1 MEKTDWSVGL
11 RITKREEK
19 KMIYQNRFYS
29 GQGDEYVTPLEQ
41 EGRRLSRR
49 AAASGMVLLEN
60 DGVLPLKQ
68 GTKAGLFGL
77 GARHTVKGGTGSGDV
92 NSRHVVSVAEGMEQA
107 GIRLSNRTYLD
118 ALDAEYDRLWNE
130 WMNRI
135 YEAAGP
141 EKDTEKLY
149 DAHVRFTLETPSVPI
164 RPEDIAD
171 AEVLIY
177 VLSRISGEGADRREE
192 AGDYYLTEYEEEQIR
207 LLASSGKP
215 LVLLLNV
222 GGVMDLSVLDRYPVS
237 AVLLMGQAGCDSG
250 SAAADILTG
259 AVNPSGRL
267 TDTWACQYLDYPSSA
282 AFSYRNGNVI
292 EEEYTDGIYVGYRYF
307 DSFGVKPRYPF
318 GYGLSYTTFSEK
330 CVSAKM
336 EGNRVQVGIS
346 VTNTGSVS
354 GANAVL
360 LYAACP
366 MAEQKKEFRRLAAFG
381 KTGVLK
387 PGESETVQLDV
398 TLGQMLSFREGPG
411 AYVLEKGIYLLLLG
425 CTEWKGILALEVG
438 ETQEITRV
446 RRICEQLTSI
456 REIEP
461 TDEQIRCRDEW
472 IRKQLE
478 TVQILQVSREAVEA
492 CRAECASASPDGR
505 NILEREAERRV
516 NTLTEK
522 EQIDLVVG
530 ALGPFSGEMIGDSG
544 KKVPGAA
551 GETVEYADKGIPGM
565 TMADGPAGLRLQIHY
580 EINPED
586 GSVYRLNRLKML
598 ENRFFG
604 KLELHENAK
613 SVWQFTTAI
622 PAGTLLAQTFDLSL
636 LQEIGAQIAREMQL
650 FHVALWL
657 APGMNIHRNPLCGR
671 NYEYYSE
678 DPFVSG
684 MVAAAI
690 TRGVQNTEGLG
701 TTIKHFACN
710 NQEENR
716 MGVSANV
723 TERTL
728 RELYLKGFEIAVK
741 NSHPVAMMTSYN
753 RINGVHTANSRD
765 LCTVLAREEWG
776 FDGLIMT
783 DWTTTNTGHGSS
795 AAKCIRAGNDL
806 IMPGRISDQ
815 SEIERA
821 LHGCGNCDLSPDDL
835 RRSCIR
841 IVKAALRSERAF

>member
-1 MEKTDWSVGL
+1 MFYL
-11 RITKREEK
+11 
-19 KMIYQNRFYS
+19 NRFYS
-29 GQGDEYVTPLEQ
+29 GQGDESVTPLEL
-41 EGRRLSRR
+41 EGRRLSRV

-60 DGVLPLKQ
+60 NGVLPLKP
-68 GTKAGLFGL
+68 GAKVGLFGL
-77 GARHTVKGGTGSGDV
+77 GARHTIKGGTGSGDV
-92 NSRHVVSVAEGMEQA
+92 NSRHVVSVAEGLEQA
-107 GIRLSNRTYLD
+107 GMELSNTAYLD
-118 ALDAEYDRLWNE
+118 ALDTEYDRLWNE

-149 DAHVRFTLETPSVPI
+149 DAHVRYALETPSIPI
-164 RPEDIAD
+164 RPEDMDGAD
-171 AEVLIY
+171 VLVY
-177 VLSRISGEGADRREE
+177 VISRISGEGADRREE
-192 AGDYYLTEYEEEQIR
+192 AGDYYLTETEETQIR
-207 LLASSGKP
+207 VLADSGKP

-222 GGVMDLSVLDRYPVS
+222 GGVMDLSILDKCPVS

-267 TDTWACQYLDYPSSA
+267 TDTWAFNYLDYPSSA

-318 GYGLSYTTFSEK
+318 GYGLSYTTFRED
-330 CVSAKM
+330 CVQA
-336 EGNRVQVGIS
+336 ELCGNAVNVGIS
-346 VTNTGSVS
+346 VTNTGAVS
-354 GANAVL
+354 GAHVVL

-366 MAEQKKEFRRLAAFG
+366 MAEQKKEFRRLVAFG
-381 KTGVLK
+381 KTRILE
-387 PGESETVQLDV
+387 PGESETVELRV
-398 TLGQMLSFREGPG
+398 TLGQLTSFREGPA
-411 AYVLEKGIYLLLLG
+411 AYVLEKGQYLLMLG
-425 CTEWKGILALEVG
+425 TEWKGILALQVE
-438 ETQEITRV
+438 ETHLLRHV

-461 TDEQIRCRDEW
+461 AEEEISRHEAWIQQQIE
-472 IRKQLE
+472 K
-478 TVQILQVSREAVEA
+478 VQTIPVSREAIEA
-492 CRAECASASPDGR
+492 SRAEFEPVCTNAEDE
-505 NILEREAERRV
+505 LEREAERRV
-516 NTLTEK
+516 DTLTEK

-551 GETVEYADKGIPGM
+551 GETVEYREKGIPGM
-565 TMADGPAGLRLQIHY
+565 TMADGPAGLRLQIRY
-580 EINPED
+580 EIDPVD
-586 GSVYRLNRLKML
+586 GSVYRLNRFRML

-604 KLELHENAK
+604 KLELHDEAK
-613 SVWQFTTAI
+613 SIWQFATAI
-622 PAGTLLAQTFDLSL
+622 PAGTLLAQTFDLPL
-636 LQEIGAQIAREMQL
+636 LREIGAHIAREMQQ
-650 FHVALWL
+650 FRVALWL

-671 NYEYYSE
+671 NYEYFSE

-690 TRGVQNTEGLG
+690 TQGVQATEGLG

-741 NSHPVAMMTSYN
+741 GSHPVAMMTSYN
-753 RINGVHTANSRD
+753 RVNGVHTANSHD
-765 LCTVLAREEWG
+765 LCTTLAREEWG

-806 IMPGRISDQ
+806 IMPGRVSDQ
-815 SEIERA
+815 AEIERA
-821 LHGCGNCDLSPDDL
+821 LHGCGNCDLSPEEL
-835 RRSCIR
+835 RHSCIR
-841 IVKAALRSERAF
+841 IVKAALRSKRAIVDEQK